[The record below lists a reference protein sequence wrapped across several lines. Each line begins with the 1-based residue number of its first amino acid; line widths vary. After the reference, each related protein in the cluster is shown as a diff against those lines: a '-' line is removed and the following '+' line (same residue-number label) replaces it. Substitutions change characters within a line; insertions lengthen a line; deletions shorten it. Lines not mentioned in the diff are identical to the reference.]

1 MFNAGMSQNYAG
13 YGGQP
18 GPQMVPQQQLM
29 GQTGQGM
36 MGGFPGQ
43 QSGGFVSQ
51 QQPPGMMGASGPM
64 APQQPRGAGEFMG
77 PQGGMTAQQR
87 AMSVQQGARPPYLQ
101 VCIERKWSFICVCN
115 ICEHSE
121 PHGVGRTATGLL
133 LICPFPPFIFPS
145 PSLCISF
152 CLFCFPS
159 FSPMFLQLTIGFKH
173 KSSNK
178 FKIWRNLLFLSSCTM
193 KLEGSGFL

>member
-1 MFNAGMSQNYAG
+1 MFYAGMSQNYAG

-29 GQTGQGM
+29 GQAGQGM

-51 QQPPGMMGASGPM
+51 QQPPGMMGANGPM

-77 PQGGMTAQQR
+77 SQGGMTAQQR
-87 AMSVQQGARPPYLQ
+87 AMAVQQGARPPYLQ
-101 VCIERKWSFICVCN
+101 VCIERKWSIVCACN

-121 PHGVGRTATGLL
+121 PHGVGRTACGLF
-133 LICPFPPFIFPS
+133 LICPVPPFIFPS
-145 PSLCISF
+145 FPFFMHFLLSLLLSF
-152 CLFCFPS
+152 F
-159 FSPMFLQLTIGFKH
+159 FSHVPAVNYRF
-173 KSSNK
+173 
-178 FKIWRNLLFLSSCTM
+178 
-193 KLEGSGFL
+193 